1 MRLLPLVLLLAVA
14 ASGCGAH
21 FNSRDT
27 CALTPAQKDA
37 TEAAVRKFVASV
49 ATDINHDGP
58 AAWRKEFA
66 DSPSFFM
73 ASEGLLVLR
82 NSQTASQA
90 IDQLA
95 RTVKHIDLRWGD
107 DLRVDPLTPNLA
119 VVGVSYHETRD
130 DTEGHHV
137 DETGFFTGLAENRDG
152 RWQFRDAHWSVVV
165 PPAKVP

>member
-1 MRLLPLVLLLAVA
+1 MRLLRWVLLGAVTVC
-14 ASGCGAH
+14 GCGVH
-21 FNSRDT
+21 LNSADT
-27 CALTPAQKDA
+27 CALTRAQKDA

-49 ATDINHDGP
+49 ASDINHDGP

-73 ASEGLLVLR
+73 ASEGLLVFP

-90 IDQLA
+90 IDNLA

-119 VVGVSYHETRD
+119 VVGATYHEIRD
-130 DTEGHHV
+130 DSEGHHV
-137 DETGFFTGLAENRDG
+137 DETGFFTGLAEYRDG
-152 RWQFRDAHWSVVV
+152 RWQFRDAHWSVVA